1 MQQPEDA
8 RHVLFLCR
16 DNAALSPMA
25 AALLDHWGRGRFR
38 AWSAGWRP
46 APGVHAMAA
55 RTLRRAELAGALLKP
70 RSWDELGAAD
80 APALRFV
87 ILLSHDLPDTP
98 APAFRG
104 DPMLARWHV
113 GDPAAVAGPPE
124 TQERAFDHAFREIEA
139 RVKLFASLPLDG
151 LDRLAAERRLAE
163 IEIALAMPAA
173 RPGGA
178 FTPAS

>member
-1 MQQPEDA
+1 MPQPEDV

-46 APGVHAMAA
+46 APGMHALAA
-55 RTLRRAELAGALLKP
+55 RTLRRAELACPAVKP
-70 RSWDELGAAD
+70 RSWTELGGPD

-87 ILLSHDLPDTP
+87 VLLSHDLPDTP
-98 APAFRG
+98 APGFRG

-113 GDPAAVAGPPE
+113 GDPAAVVGPPE
-124 TQERAFDHAFREIEA
+124 AQERAFDHAFREIEA
-139 RVKLFASLPLDG
+139 RVKLFASVPLDG
-151 LDRLAAERRLAE
+151 LDRLAAERKLAE
-163 IEIALAMPAA
+163 IEIAVAA
-173 RPGGA
+173 PEDRSAPT
-178 FTPAS
+178 FTSPS

>member
-1 MQQPEDA
+1 MQQTGDV
-8 RHVLFLCR
+8 RDVLFLCR

-25 AALLDHWGRGRFR
+25 AALLNHWGRGRFR

-46 APGVHAMAA
+46 APGVHALAA
-55 RTLRRAELAGALLKP
+55 RTLRRAELSSSILKP
-70 RSWDELGAAD
+70 RSWTELGGAD
-80 APALRFV
+80 APPLRFV
-87 ILLSHDLPDTP
+87 VLLSHDLPDTP
-98 APAFRG
+98 APAFKG
-104 DPMLARWHV
+104 DPMLARWQV

-163 IEIALAMPAA
+163 IEIALAAA
-173 RPGGA
+173 P
-178 FTPAS
+178 

>member
-1 MQQPEDA
+1 MPESDDV

-38 AWSAGWRP
+38 AWSAGWHP
-46 APGVHAMAA
+46 APGLHALAA
-55 RTLRRAELAGALLKP
+55 RTLRRAELPCSTLKP
-70 RSWDELGAAD
+70 RSWTDLGAAE
-80 APALRFV
+80 APTLRFV
-87 ILLSHDLPDTP
+87 VLLSHELPDTP

-104 DPMLARWHV
+104 DPLLARWHV

-163 IEIALAMPAA
+163 IEIGLAAPGTRPAA
-173 RPGGA
+173 A
-178 FTPAS
+178 FTSPS